1 MKIPNIF
8 RRRKNEIDTKSL
20 DDVLL
25 QAILENGEI
34 TRKEAMQIPAVSKAV
49 DFIAGTIASIPIKL
63 YKEENESIKEIT
75 NDNRISLLNDDTKD
89 TLDGNQFKR
98 ALVEDYLLSKGGY
111 AYICKK
117 RNIVISLNYV
127 EEKHIQILSSD
138 SNHIFKDYDIVVDG
152 KPYKP
157 FEFIKI
163 LRNTKNGAYGEGVV
177 SQVSKALETSLQNM
191 IYQLILLK
199 SGGNKRGFIKSEN
212 SLSKEAIKDLKDAW
226 KRLYANN
233 ENNVVILNKG
243 LDFKEASSSSVE
255 MQLNENRKTLNQEIE
270 DIFHIKSNYNDTFK
284 EAIYPI
290 LSVIECALN
299 RDLLLEKEKKD
310 FFFSFDLKEILKG
323 SLKERFEAYKLAKET
338 GWITLNEIRYL
349 ENKDPIEGLDIIAM
363 SLGNVI
369 YDTKTKQYYTPNTDS
384 TKLLGK
390 GGESNEERKVL

>member
-1 MKIPNIF
+1 
-8 RRRKNEIDTKSL
+8 
-20 DDVLL
+20 
-25 QAILENGEI
+25 
-34 TRKEAMQIPAVSKAV
+34 
-49 DFIAGTIASIPIKL
+49 
-63 YKEENESIKEIT
+63 
-75 NDNRISLLNDDTKD
+75 
-89 TLDGNQFKR
+89 
-98 ALVEDYLLSKGGY
+98 
-111 AYICKK
+111 
-117 RNIVISLNYV
+117 
-127 EEKHIQILSSD
+127 
-138 SNHIFKDYDIVVDG
+138 
-152 KPYKP
+152 
-157 FEFIKI
+157 
-163 LRNTKNGAYGEGVV
+163 
-177 SQVSKALETSLQNM
+177 M

-290 LSVIECALN
+290 LSAIECALN

-390 GGESNEERKVL
+390 GGESNEERKVLWV

>member
-25 QAILENGEI
+25 QAVLGNGEI

-63 YKEENESIKEIT
+63 YKEENGSIKEIT

-127 EEKHIQILSSD
+127 EEKYIQILSSD
-138 SNHIFKDYDIVVDG
+138 SSHVFKDYDIVVDG
-152 KPYKP
+152 KTYKP

-270 DIFHIKSNYNDTFK
+270 DIFHIKNNYNDTFK

-290 LSVIECALN
+290 LSAIECALN

-349 ENKDPIEGLDIIAM
+349 ENKDPIDGLDIIAM

-390 GGESNEERKVL
+390 GGESNEE

>member
-8 RRRKNEIDTKSL
+8 KRRKNEIDTKSL

-49 DFIAGTIASIPIKL
+49 DFIAGIIASIPIKL
-63 YKEENESIKEIT
+63 YKEENGSIKEIT

-138 SNHIFKDYDIVVDG
+138 SSHIFKDYDIVVDG
-152 KPYKP
+152 KTYKP

-290 LSVIECALN
+290 LSAIECALN

-390 GGESNEERKVL
+390 GGESNEE

>member
-25 QAILENGEI
+25 QAVLGNGEI

-63 YKEENESIKEIT
+63 YKEENGSIKEIT

-127 EEKHIQILSSD
+127 EEKYIQILSSD
-138 SNHIFKDYDIVVDG
+138 SSHVFKDYDIVVDG

-290 LSVIECALN
+290 LSAIECALN

-390 GGESNEERKVL
+390 GGESNEE

>member
-25 QAILENGEI
+25 QAVLGNGEI

-63 YKEENESIKEIT
+63 YKEENGSIKEIT

-127 EEKHIQILSSD
+127 EEKYIQILSSD
-138 SNHIFKDYDIVVDG
+138 SSHVFKDYDIVVDG

-270 DIFHIKSNYNDTFK
+270 DIFHIKNNYNDTFK

-290 LSVIECALN
+290 LSAIECALN

-349 ENKDPIEGLDIIAM
+349 ENKDPIDGLDIIAM

-390 GGESNEERKVL
+390 GGESNEE

>member
-1 MKIPNIF
+1 MKIPKIF
-8 RRRKNEIDTKSL
+8 KKRKNEINVSSV

-25 QAILENGEI
+25 KALFENETI
-34 TRKEAMQIPAVSKAV
+34 TRAEAMQIPAVSKAV

-63 YKEENESIKEIT
+63 YQEENGNIKEIKD
-75 NDNRISLLNDDTKD
+75 DNRISLLNDDTKD

-117 RNIVISLNYV
+117 RNTVVSLHYV
-127 EEKHIQILSSD
+127 EEKYVQILSSVN
-138 SNHIFKDYDIVVDG
+138 NHIFKDYEIVVDG
-152 KPYKP
+152 KGYKP

-163 LRNTKNGAYGEGVV
+163 LRNTKNGATGEGIIP
-177 SQVSKALETSLQNM
+177 QVSKALETSFQNM
-191 IYQLILLK
+191 LYQLILLK

-212 SLSKEAIKDLKDAW
+212 SLSKEAINDLKNAW
-226 KRLYANN
+226 KKLYANN
-233 ENNVVILNKG
+233 ENNVVVLNKG

-255 MQLNENRKTLNQEIE
+255 MQLNENRKTLTQEIE

-284 EAIYPI
+284 EAIYPL

-323 SLKERFEAYKLAKET
+323 TLKERFEAYKLAKET

-390 GGESNEERKVL
+390 GGDDSEE

>member
-1 MKIPNIF
+1 
-8 RRRKNEIDTKSL
+8 
-20 DDVLL
+20 
-25 QAILENGEI
+25 
-34 TRKEAMQIPAVSKAV
+34 
-49 DFIAGTIASIPIKL
+49 
-63 YKEENESIKEIT
+63 
-75 NDNRISLLNDDTKD
+75 
-89 TLDGNQFKR
+89 
-98 ALVEDYLLSKGGY
+98 
-111 AYICKK
+111 
-117 RNIVISLNYV
+117 
-127 EEKHIQILSSD
+127 
-138 SNHIFKDYDIVVDG
+138 
-152 KPYKP
+152 
-157 FEFIKI
+157 
-163 LRNTKNGAYGEGVV
+163 
-177 SQVSKALETSLQNM
+177 M

-290 LSVIECALN
+290 LSAIECALN

-390 GGESNEERKVL
+390 GGESNEE

>member
-1 MKIPNIF
+1 MKIPKIF
-8 RRRKNEIDTKSL
+8 KKRKNEINVSSV

-25 QAILENGEI
+25 KALFENETI
-34 TRKEAMQIPAVSKAV
+34 TRAEAMQIPAVSKAV

-63 YKEENESIKEIT
+63 YQEENGNIKEIKD
-75 NDNRISLLNDDTKD
+75 DNRISLLNDDTKD

-117 RNIVISLNYV
+117 RNTVVSLHYV
-127 EEKHIQILSSD
+127 EEKYVQILSSVN
-138 SNHIFKDYDIVVDG
+138 NHIFKDYEIVVDG
-152 KPYKP
+152 KGYKP

-163 LRNTKNGAYGEGVV
+163 LRNTKNGATGEGIIP
-177 SQVSKALETSLQNM
+177 QVSKALETSFQNM
-191 IYQLILLK
+191 LYQLILLK

-212 SLSKEAIKDLKDAW
+212 SLSKDAINDLKNAW
-226 KRLYANN
+226 KKLYANN
-233 ENNVVILNKG
+233 ENNVVVLNKG

-255 MQLNENRKTLNQEIE
+255 MQLNENRKTLTQEIE

-284 EAIYPI
+284 EAIYPL

-323 SLKERFEAYKLAKET
+323 TLKERFEAYKLAKET

-369 YDTKTKQYYTPNTDS
+369 YDTKAKQYYTPNTDS

-390 GGESNEERKVL
+390 GGDDSEE

>member
-34 TRKEAMQIPAVSKAV
+34 TGKEAMQIPAVSKAV

-390 GGESNEERKVL
+390 GGESNEE

>member
-390 GGESNEERKVL
+390 GGESNEE